1 MSESSRHQPSPALI
15 EQIILAL
22 TGVTSARVVVGDG
35 GRLVEIHILATAE
48 LHPKQIVRNI
58 ESALRAG
65 LGLEID
71 RRIVS
76 VAQLRQGLFEDLVD
90 GSGAGPGAS
99 VSAGE
104 ANAAETAP
112 AQTLDGPG
120 HQRLIFL
127 GHEVTI
133 AADRTVTCTVT
144 FRGGSDEFVGRGSG
158 FDTAQGRAE
167 AAARAV
173 FAVLEQYR
181 APERIGLEGVA
192 IVEIPGRRTVL
203 ISARPLGGHR
213 GITLTG
219 TGLLAESPEEAAIM
233 AVLQATNSWR
243 SPG

>member
-1 MSESSRHQPSPALI
+1 MSESSRYHPHPTPV
-15 EQIILAL
+15 EQILLAL
-22 TGVTSARVVVGDG
+22 TGVISARAVVGDG
-35 GRLVEIHILATAE
+35 GRLTEIHILATTE

-65 LGLEID
+65 LGLEFD

-76 VAQLRQGLFEDLVD
+76 VAQVRQGAFADHVED
-90 GSGAGPGAS
+90 SGAGEEVPVG
-99 VSAGE
+99 
-104 ANAAETAP
+104 AAEEQVAQFVSELAP
-112 AQTLDGPG
+112 DGLGRP
-120 HQRLIFL
+120 RLIFL

-133 AADRTVTCTVT
+133 AADRTATCTVT

-158 FDTAQGRAE
+158 FDTPQGRAE

-173 FAVLEQYR
+173 CAVLEQYR

-192 IVEIPGRRTVL
+192 IVDLPERRCVL

-213 GITLTG
+213 GVTLTG
-219 TGLLAESPEEAAIM
+219 AALLAESPEEAAIM

-243 SPG
+243 APG